1 MSDERQPTHNPPHL
15 RRLQAVSVPGVP
27 PSGCF
32 VKTHRERAER
42 AADLV
47 GAPSPSSVAL
57 IARETQPTELVEAAQ
72 ALLDRTEGIV
82 LDDKGED
89 DRLARDEER
98 LRAALA
104 LYPEEG

>member
-1 MSDERQPTHNPPHL
+1 MSETP
-15 RRLQAVSVPGVP
+15 
-27 PSGCF
+27 
-32 VKTHRERAER
+32 KTHQERAEEATAWVLGSDST
-42 AADLV
+42 AA
-47 GAPSPSSVAL
+47 SKK
-57 IARETQPTELVEAAQ
+57 IAEITRPTELVKAAQ

-98 LRAALA
+98 LRVALA

>member
-1 MSDERQPTHNPPHL
+1 MTKL
-15 RRLQAVSVPGVP
+15 
-27 PSGCF
+27 
-32 VKTHRERAER
+32 KTHRERAER

-47 GAPSPSSVAL
+47 GAPHPSSVAL
-57 IARETQPTELVEAAQ
+57 IARETYPVELVKAAQ

-98 LRAALA
+98 LRVALA
-104 LYPEEG
+104 LYEPEGAENG